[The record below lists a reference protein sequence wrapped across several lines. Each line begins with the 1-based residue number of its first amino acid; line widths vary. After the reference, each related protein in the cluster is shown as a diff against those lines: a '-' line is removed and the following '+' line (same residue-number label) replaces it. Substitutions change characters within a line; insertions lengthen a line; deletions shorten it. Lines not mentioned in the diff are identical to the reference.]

1 MPACAAR
8 SVAAQWARQDPVATT
23 GWLERLPAGATR
35 DAAVSAF
42 TQQAVESD
50 PEGAAAWASTIANQ
64 DVRNTDLERIARQW
78 LRKDKTAAQNWI
90 NQSKAISAEMK
101 QRLLPKK

>member
-1 MPACAAR
+1 MA
-8 SVAAQWARQDPVATT
+8 SQWASQDPVATT

-42 TQQAVESD
+42 TQSAINTD
-50 PEGAAAWASTIANQ
+50 PEGAAVWASTIANEN
-64 DVRNTDLERIARQW
+64 VRNTDLERIARQW
-78 LRKDKTAAQNWI
+78 LRTDKTAAQNWI
-90 NQSKAISAEMK
+90 NQSPAISTEMK